1 MRGEYPAGPF
11 ARRRPPRPGGRT
23 PPRPWRRKRHAH
35 CTWRWSSRDTLVLL
49 VVANL
54 AEDQR
59 GGEPKMVLTLSFRG
73 SRDCGSD
80 FFVAFAALND
90 VRLPPLPARSAQ
102 SVRESPP
109 PSAWRI

>member
-73 SRDCGSD
+73 SRDCGSGC
-80 FFVAFAALND
+80 FVAFSARHDVPLRLFAAANGLLG
-90 VRLPPLPARSAQ
+90 RA
-102 SVRESPP
+102 SPP
-109 PSAWRI
+109 P